1 MKEKGRAIR
10 QPPACSENGGTKAI
24 PCVRCG
30 ACTSVCP
37 IYRATGRESL
47 TARGKHH
54 LLDSETSASPVL
66 ADILS
71 NCLLCGACENACS
84 RGIDTPSR
92 VAEARGRLPGT
103 ASFLAHLTRK
113 ALGHPAL
120 LTAGTAAGRLLTRC
134 LPEESGL
141 RLRLGLL
148 CPGRSAPHEPGPEVT
163 AETGMAVN
171 PAAAS
176 CLLFTGCLAAHLEP
190 EIATATAQV
199 VARLTGS
206 PPFVPRIQTCCGM
219 AARGAGD
226 LEEAR
231 RLARKN
237 IAAFEGSV
245 LPILTP
251 CGSCSSH
258 LLTYPDLLADDP
270 AWSERALAFVGR
282 LRELTS
288 FCDTL
293 WAQAAPKLKSPPP
306 APERVF
312 YHDPCHL
319 RFDLKITTPPRR
331 LLQRLPAVELAE
343 LPGGPQCCGLGGL
356 FHLSHPEIS
365 RRIRDSLAAS
375 FAGLDA
381 TTVVTT
387 CTGCLLQWR
396 QLLAAGGTKARAEHL
411 AVFLARYLE

>member
-1 MKEKGRAIR
+1 
-10 QPPACSENGGTKAI
+10 
-24 PCVRCG
+24 V
-30 ACTSVCP
+30 
-37 IYRATGRESL
+37 TGRESL

-54 LLDSETSASPVL
+54 LLDSETPASPVL

-92 VAEARGRLPGT
+92 VVEARGRMPGGT
-103 ASFLAHLTRK
+103 SFLAHLTRK

-120 LTAGTAAGRLLTRC
+120 LTAGRKAGRLLTRC

-141 RLRLGLL
+141 GLRLGLL
-148 CPGRSAPHEPGPEVT
+148 CPGRSAPHASEPEIQAKT
-163 AETGMAVN
+163 RMAVD
-171 PAAAS
+171 PATSA

-206 PPFVPRIQTCCGM
+206 PPFVPEVQTCCGM
-219 AARGAGD
+219 AARSAGD
-226 LEEAR
+226 LQAAR

-237 IAAFEGSV
+237 IVAFEGSD

-258 LLTYPDLLADDP
+258 LLTYPALLADDP
-270 AWSERALAFVGR
+270 AWSARALAFAGR

-293 WAQAAPKLKSPPP
+293 WAQAAPGLKSPPP

-319 RFDLKITTPPRR
+319 RFDLKITNPPRR
-331 LLQRLPAVELAE
+331 LLQRLPGVETAE
-343 LPGGPQCCGLGGL
+343 LPGGPRCCGLGGL

-365 RRIRDSLAAS
+365 RRIRDDLAES
-375 FAGLDA
+375 FAELGA
-381 TTVVTT
+381 TVVVTT

-396 QLLAAGGTKARAEHL
+396 QISAAASSPARVMHL
-411 AVFLARYLE
+411 AIFLARYLESGKKN